1 MQSFCGCEIEAD
13 DEPMLMQA
21 AKAKP
26 RQFKFQMVYGHYPGF
41 AFKGF
46 NNAQTVAMIRK
57 AMAALSS
64 VSGAK
69 FVESSSKPHVRFYFM
84 KQVPY
89 NAIGTYMG
97 SGKVYLSQ
105 TRPVTAP
112 VVHACVQHEV
122 GHYFGIK
129 ANPPADKWGH
139 CPTKSCIMNING
151 NGTAFCAGCRGQL
164 VAKYGRA

>member
-1 MQSFCGCEIEAD
+1 MQAFCGCDIEAD
-13 DEPMLMQA
+13 DEPVLMAA

-26 RQFKFQMVYGHYPGF
+26 RQFKFQLVYGHYPGF

-46 NNAQTVAMIRK
+46 NNAQSVAMIRK
-57 AMAALSS
+57 AMAALST

-69 FVESSSKPHVRFYFM
+69 FVESSSKPHVRFYFV
-84 KQVPY
+84 KQAEY
-89 NAIGTYMG
+89 NAIATYND
-97 SGKVYLSQ
+97 GKVKLSQ

-129 ANPPADKWGH
+129 AKPAADKWGH
-139 CPTKSCIMNING
+139 CRVGNCIMNING

>member
-1 MQSFCGCEIEAD
+1 MQSFCGCDIEAD

-26 RQFKFQMVYGHYPGF
+26 RQFKFQLVYGSYPGF

-46 NNAQTVAMIRK
+46 SNAQTVAMIRK
-57 AMAALSS
+57 AMAALSK

-84 KQVPY
+84 NPIKY
-89 NAIGTYMG
+89 NAIGVYMG
-97 SGKVYLSQ
+97 NGKIYLSQ

-122 GHYFGIK
+122 GHYLGIK
-129 ANPPADKWGH
+129 ANPAADKWGH

-151 NGTAFCAGCRGQL
+151 TGTAFCAKCTNWLRSR
-164 VAKYGRA
+164 YGRA

>member
-1 MQSFCGCEIEAD
+1 MQAFCGCDIEASD
-13 DEPMLMQA
+13 KPMLMAA

-26 RQFKFQMVYGHYPGF
+26 RQFKFQLVYGHYPGF

-46 NNAQTVAMIRK
+46 NNAQSVAMIRK
-57 AMAALSS
+57 AMAALST

-69 FVESSSKPHVRFYFM
+69 FVESSSKPHVRFYFV
-84 KQVPY
+84 KQAEY
-89 NAIGTYMG
+89 NAIATYND
-97 SGKVYLSQ
+97 GKVKLSQ

-122 GHYFGIK
+122 GHFLGIK
-129 ANPPADKWGH
+129 AKPAADKWGH
-139 CPTKSCIMNING
+139 CRVASCIMNING

>member
-1 MQSFCGCEIEAD
+1 MQAFCGCDIEAS
-13 DEPMLMQA
+13 DEPMLMAA

-26 RQFKFQMVYGHYPGF
+26 RQFKFQLVYGHYPGF

-46 NNAQTVAMIRK
+46 SNAQSIAMIRK
-57 AMAALSS
+57 AMAALST

-69 FVESSSKPHVRFYFM
+69 FVESSSKPHVRFYFV
-84 KQVPY
+84 KQAEY
-89 NAIGTYMG
+89 NAIATYND
-97 SGKVYLSQ
+97 GKVKLSQ

-122 GHYFGIK
+122 GHFLGIK
-129 ANPPADKWGH
+129 AKPASDKWGH
-139 CPTKSCIMNING
+139 CRVASCIMNING

>member
-1 MQSFCGCEIEAD
+1 VQSFCGCEIEAD
-13 DEPMLMQA
+13 NEPVQMRT

-26 RQFKFQMVYGHYPGF
+26 RQFRFQLVYGNYPGF

-46 NNAQTVAMIRK
+46 TNAQTVAMIRK
-57 AMAALSS
+57 AMVALSS

-69 FVESSSKPHVRFYFM
+69 FVESSSKPSVRFYFINPI
-84 KQVPY
+84 KY
-89 NAIGTYMG
+89 NAIGVYMG
-97 SGKVYLSQ
+97 DGKVYLSQ
-105 TRPVTAP
+105 TRPVTEA

-129 ANPPADKWGH
+129 ANPAADKWGH
-139 CPTKSCIMNING
+139 CRVGTCIMNING
-151 NGTAFCAGCRGQL
+151 NGTAFCGGCRGQL